1 MSPTATLTPGT
12 PVPAPARPSA
22 VINEVLPAP
31 KAVDWDG
38 DGRAN
43 AADEW
48 IEIAQRDGAAGGPQ
62 RLAPGDR
69 EGRWDASYRI
79 PRGTVLRAGAILVLY
94 QRQTRL
100 KLEDAGGTVRLV
112 DRGGK
117 VADSVRYGALG
128 PDVSYSRDAKNV
140 WHSDWPP
147 SPGGPN
153 VPPGAASP
161 GKGTPT
167 VTPAP
172 GDSEP
177 GTPTATP
184 ASTG

>member
-1 MSPTATLTPGT
+1 
-12 PVPAPARPSA
+12 

-38 DGRAN
+38 DGKAN

-48 IEIAQRDGAAGGPQ
+48 IEIHNASARPVDLSGWRLEVGKGAG
-62 RLAPGDR
+62 
-69 EGRWDASYRI
+69 SVYRI

-100 KLEDAGGTVRLV
+100 RLEDTGGTVRLV
-112 DRGGK
+112 DRSGK

-128 PDVSYSRDAKNV
+128 SDASYSRDAKNV
-140 WHSDWPP
+140 WHGDWPP
-147 SPGGPN
+147 SPGRPN
-153 VPPGAASP
+153 VPPATSVP
-161 GKGTPT
+161 GTGTPT
-167 VTPAP
+167 ATPAP
-172 GDSEP
+172 NGAETV
-177 GTPTATP
+177 TPTATP